1 MANSKMNQTLKEIIR
16 TREDISDYVFHFTK
30 GSKAKRIL
38 EAIVSDRAIK
48 DVKCNGY
55 ICFTEAPIT
64 MLPTMFDI
72 FRKYDEPMFAPYGIG
87 IKKNVFYN
95 MGGRPVIYGDE
106 QDRRMISKEL
116 LWRFVH
122 LIPETYDYSWLR
134 ECRISLK
141 QLELNVED
149 CFIIVDKQQDA
160 KDIEQ
165 ILLDL
170 DDIEVDSQ
178 PEDGG
183 ICTEYIGHF
192 SKFKHISMDDILELN
207 NMTKEQINIILD
219 KQDNQISHSLGMIW
233 Q

>member
-1 MANSKMNQTLKEIIR
+1 
-16 TREDISDYVFHFTK
+16 
-30 GSKAKRIL
+30 
-38 EAIVSDRAIK
+38 
-48 DVKCNGY
+48 
-55 ICFTEAPIT
+55 
-64 MLPTMFDI
+64 
-72 FRKYDEPMFAPYGIG
+72 
-87 IKKNVFYN
+87 

-106 QDRRMISKEL
+106 KDRRMISKEL

-134 ECRISLK
+134 EWRISLK

>member
-48 DVKCNGY
+48 DVKRNGY

-95 MGGRPVIYGDE
+95 MLIFRQMQMFLFGWKIRSFYLRNEQFLQRVQSDAGNLAFSADRPCHILRDTKKSLGQMPHIGLVLTSLPSYLHHKYR
-106 QDRRMISKEL
+106 QL
-116 LWRFVH
+116 QW
-122 LIPETYDYSWLR
+122 DYSYGYVLR
-134 ECRISLK
+134 YVQKLFE
-141 QLELNVED
+141 
-149 CFIIVDKQQDA
+149 
-160 KDIEQ
+160 
-165 ILLDL
+165 
-170 DDIEVDSQ
+170 
-178 PEDGG
+178 
-183 ICTEYIGHF
+183 
-192 SKFKHISMDDILELN
+192 
-207 NMTKEQINIILD
+207 
-219 KQDNQISHSLGMIW
+219 
-233 Q
+233 